1 MLILV
6 QNLSKMP
13 ELYMHPDEKAH
24 THEHGENGDDFEDDS
39 ESEHSTGHHGHN
51 DNSGSHNITI
61 DIPGKIDVCV
71 HKNVAYK
78 VSKHSVCKPKPMF
91 KREVVCLYHTDEQKA
106 GDSSSSKN
114 IYHLLTYSFST
125 VGAVLFAATIVL
137 VAAIIIVQYKRR
149 QLLATQMI
157 TQEQKIS
164 IMKQTGYINP
174 TYKFFDKQIDG

>member
-61 DIPGKIDVCV
+61 DIPGKIARRYSIASC
-71 HKNVAYK
+71 
-78 VSKHSVCKPKPMF
+78 
-91 KREVVCLYHTDEQKA
+91 
-106 GDSSSSKN
+106 SKN
-114 IYHLLTYSFST
+114 
-125 VGAVLFAATIVL
+125 
-137 VAAIIIVQYKRR
+137 KRKPGNE
-149 QLLATQMI
+149 LW
-157 TQEQKIS
+157 
-164 IMKQTGYINP
+164 
-174 TYKFFDKQIDG
+174 